1 MAIHESNDFEILDTG
16 ISGEGVP
23 TCNLLNKASGKNIVV
38 TGCVLEKQ
46 LDTSVGHLL
55 FLTENN
61 PYEEALHIH
70 LLSKDLILLDSV
82 EIAAN
87 YRSGLFRNF
96 KITQPNGL
104 QFSFLDD
111 AETWQFELLDRPQ
124 FNFLRLKYP
133 AKRSIGNFWD
143 KGLIRIRVSG

>member
-16 ISGEGVP
+16 ISSGGIP
-23 TCNLLNKASGKNIVV
+23 SCNLLSKTTGKTIVV

-46 LDTSVGHLL
+46 LDTSLGHLL

-70 LLSKDLILLDSV
+70 LLSKDLTLLDSI
-82 EIAAN
+82 EISAN

-96 KITQPNGL
+96 KITKPNSL
-104 QFSFLDD
+104 NFAFLDD
-111 AETWQFELLDRPQ
+111 VETWQLELLERAQ

-133 AKRSIGNFWD
+133 VKRSIGNFWN
-143 KGLIRIRVSG
+143 KGLIRLRVLS